1 MPLNSVEI
9 EALIKWNNKKL
20 ILLCVLHVPGVLHW
34 HTSRMRSKNT
44 FRPPAPWNITKLI
57 KPLIVRNA
65 RELTDICPLPLLRLM
80 SYLQNKAT
88 QTFHLFRPLKQC
100 EVVLRSDE
108 ESWRTHQNPDA
119 PPPPDSISHI
129 FRTDHQSILFLQHL
143 ETVHN
148 SINNHGKPWWTH
160 SDSDTIPPG
169 MSRPH
174 ISKWSIR
181 NPSSLQAFGT
191 VINTIELRCNMVG
204 SSRELTKIWT
214 LSPLSDSRPHISR
227 TELWSTLISSGLTY
241 LFPWM
246 QYHPHMPSSIWK
258 RTWSWQSLGVGVTST
273 KTSWAWRQ
281 YHAHP
286 HH

>member
-1 MPLNSVEI
+1 MLENSQIFVHSPCWDSRHTSRTKQHRLFISSGPWSSVEI
-9 EALIKWNNKKL
+9 RWRIKANNGGLTKIQMHLLQTQYLI
-20 ILLCVLHVPGVLHW
+20 
-34 HTSRMRSKNT
+34 SS
-44 FRPPAPWNITKLI
+44 
-57 KPLIVRNA
+57 
-65 RELTDICPLPLLRLM
+65 E
-80 SYLQNKAT
+80 Q
-88 QTFHLFRPLKQC
+88 
-100 EVVLRSDE
+100 
-108 ESWRTHQNPDA
+108 
-119 PPPPDSISHI
+119 
-129 FRTDHQSILFLQHL
+129 DHQSILFLQHL

-174 ISKWSIR
+174 ISKWSSR